1 VSRNKN
7 VVSIAILLGVL
18 LLLPLAISGFAQG
31 VMTKMLIAALF
42 ATGFGILIGQAGL
55 LSFGHAALYG
65 IGAVTTIHV
74 MMLAERGTFDM
85 PTPLLPLAGGIAG
98 ALLAAFAGYFA
109 TRRAGAYFTL
119 ITLAMAELVHVIA
132 VQWQPV
138 FGGEAGLTA
147 MRMPWAGIG
156 FATPVSVYYSTLAWV
171 VACLVIAWL
180 FTRTPFGRLTVA
192 IRENEERVVFLG
204 YNVHM
209 SKVIVF
215 ALSGAL
221 SGIAGGLL
229 VMANESGSY
238 SLFIPYV
245 SLEVVFYAFIGGTSF
260 FLGPAFAAAVLTF
273 LPFALSG
280 MTRLW
285 PLYQGLLFM
294 LLMLYAPTGAAGLL
308 QSQASLFRKLPVT
321 RWLRIQAH
329 GIAGAILVIGAF
341 VLGAEVTHATPAL
354 DKRLMAWAAAA
365 VAFVFGIALLRK
377 ARSMHRDAEALSDKE
392 TEPTT
397 AGTAAPMAVK
407 QMAEARS

>member
-7 VVSIAILLGVL
+7 VLMLAALLCVL
-18 LLLPLAISGFAQG
+18 LLLPLAIGGFAQG

-65 IGAVTTIHV
+65 IGAVATIHV
-74 MMLAERGTFDM
+74 MMLAERGLFGL
-85 PTPLLPLAGGIAG
+85 PTPLMPLVGGLAG

-109 TRRAGAYFTL
+109 TRRSGAYFTL
-119 ITLAMAELVHVIA
+119 ITLAMAELVHVVA

-147 MRMPWAGIG
+147 MRMPWAGITFG
-156 FATPVSVYYSTLAWV
+156 TPVSVYYTTLVWV
-171 VACLVIAWL
+171 VVCLVIAWL

-215 ALSGAL
+215 AVSGAL

-229 VMANESGSY
+229 VMANESVSY

-308 QSQASLFRKLPVT
+308 QSQAQLLRKLPMS
-321 RWLRIQAH
+321 RWLWIQAH
-329 GIAGAILVIGAF
+329 GFAGAVFVIGAF
-341 VLGAEVTHATPAL
+341 VLGAEVTHATKAL
-354 DKRLMAWAAAA
+354 DTRTMAWAAAA
-365 VAFVFGIALLRK
+365 VAFIFGIALLQRV
-377 ARSMHRDAEALSDKE
+377 RSMVAATESLPDKE
-392 TEPTT
+392 IVARNVATVS
-397 AGTAAPMAVK
+397 VK
-407 QMAEARS
+407 PVVEVRP